1 MSDSTAKPLAAL
13 LENTLRARIDADLR
27 ALRDHS
33 QFRSLDIPRGLDLCS
48 NDYLG
53 LAADPRLQQAVLDA
67 VAASSRVASTGSRLL
82 SGNSRD
88 WESIEAEFADFVGAE
103 SALYFSSG
111 YAANLGLLSSVL
123 RDGDIVFSDALNH
136 ASLIDG
142 IRLSRARTIIYP
154 HCDLRFL
161 ARALQENASATGA
174 KLIVTE
180 SIFSMEGDIA
190 PLEQLL
196 KLAETYNAN
205 LVVDEAHALGVCG
218 PEGRGIVA
226 ALPDRRRILAAVYP
240 CGKAL
245 ASCGA
250 FVCCGTV
257 VKDYLVNHA
266 RSFIF
271 STATPPYI
279 AHQIR
284 AALAMARA
292 VDARRAHLRRISL
305 ALRAAVTA
313 AGLRCGSGDTP
324 IVPVILGSNESALRV
339 ASELQS
345 HGFAVKAIR
354 PPTVAPGT
362 ARIRLS
368 LTSEISL
375 EDVHHLAHALIT
387 AVSSVREAA
396 PASLAHA

>member
-180 SIFSMEGDIA
+180 SIFSMEGD
-190 PLEQLL
+190 
-196 KLAETYNAN
+196 
-205 LVVDEAHALGVCG
+205 
-218 PEGRGIVA
+218 
-226 ALPDRRRILAAVYP
+226 
-240 CGKAL
+240 
-245 ASCGA
+245 
-250 FVCCGTV
+250 
-257 VKDYLVNHA
+257 
-266 RSFIF
+266 
-271 STATPPYI
+271 
-279 AHQIR
+279 
-284 AALAMARA
+284 
-292 VDARRAHLRRISL
+292 
-305 ALRAAVTA
+305 
-313 AGLRCGSGDTP
+313 
-324 IVPVILGSNESALRV
+324 
-339 ASELQS
+339 
-345 HGFAVKAIR
+345 
-354 PPTVAPGT
+354 
-362 ARIRLS
+362 LS
-368 LTSEISL
+368 LI
-375 EDVHHLAHALIT
+375 HI
-387 AVSSVREAA
+387 
-396 PASLAHA
+396 